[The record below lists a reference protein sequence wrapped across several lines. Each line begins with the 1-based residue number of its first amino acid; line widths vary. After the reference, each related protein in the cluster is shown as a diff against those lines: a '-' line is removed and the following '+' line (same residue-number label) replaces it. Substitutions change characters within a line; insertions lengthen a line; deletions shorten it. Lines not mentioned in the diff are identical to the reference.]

1 MKLNFADKNRV
12 MAEHAV
18 AVEKM
23 STIMFQ
29 DNEYMSAPDTAVF
42 SKLCVQVARKN
53 GVVAVKD
60 SKNPTTKPL
69 MFSNQEW
76 TAFINGAKQG
86 LFDV

>member
-1 MKLNFADKNRV
+1 MKLDFADKDRV

-23 STIMFQ
+23 PAMLFQ
-29 DNEYMSAPDTAVF
+29 EHEYVSAPDTAVF
-42 SKLCVQVARKN
+42 SKLCVQIARKD

-60 SKNPTTKPL
+60 SKNPTAKPL